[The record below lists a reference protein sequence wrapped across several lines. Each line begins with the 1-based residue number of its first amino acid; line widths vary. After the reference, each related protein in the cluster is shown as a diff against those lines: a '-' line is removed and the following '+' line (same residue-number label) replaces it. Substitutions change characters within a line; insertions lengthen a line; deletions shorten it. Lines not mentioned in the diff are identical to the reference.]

1 MPMNFNYLGDCYH
14 IALALHRLGKVPLC
28 ILYGERDSEDGIE
41 FILIHMGV
49 LFQGNFFDELGNQGE
64 PRQLLKEFK
73 RINDSYAFS
82 DIYEIES
89 ESDPRLNEIFSK
101 THAHISNEKIDKFM
115 EWVIS
120 HKENYLFI
128 K

>member
-14 IALALHRLGKVPLC
+14 IALALHRLGKAPLC

-41 FILIHMGV
+41 YILIHMGV

-73 RINDSYAFS
+73 VMNDSYAFS
-82 DIYEIES
+82 DIYEIDS
-89 ESDPRLNEIFSK
+89 ESDPHLNDIFNK
-101 THAHISNEKIDKFM
+101 THATISPEKIDKFM
-115 EWVIS
+115 EWVTNN
-120 HKENYLFI
+120 KEKFPFI